1 MSFGYVG
8 NGRKPTSVPP
18 QPGCWRVAPFLPH
31 ETLGTCVIAA
41 IANVTAESLMDQA
54 ETILAKAMQSGQLS
68 AAVSALKEKGVLSGK
83 RIERSEI
90 GAPGE
95 FDAISCPM
103 MSCSPH
109 CASGLRAWR
118 AARSL
123 RSATDRSPSMA
134 AAVMSDRVL

>member
-41 IANVTAESLMDQA
+41 RANVTAESLMDQA

-95 FDAISCPM
+95 FALQLRGVLVKIGGGDDDVDDGGAGDSTNVNQTFQP
-103 MSCSPH
+103 
-109 CASGLRAWR
+109 SGLLSW
-118 AARSL
+118 SN
-123 RSATDRSPSMA
+123 SP
-134 AAVMSDRVL
+134 